1 MKLRLVN
8 KYFKIVFLVMAI
20 LMMHSA
26 AMAAN
31 IGRAPVI
38 VYDDGKFGAAW
49 FPMDGGESQGPTAQN
64 TMAAKKPK
72 LVLYNVWTS
81 YTTPDPVDDCSYPY
95 WPSFTATEGFYAY
108 IGVKVLNKATK
119 IKVTAKITGPVKI
132 TQEYTTVSAGTDGW
146 YGFYNYIPPEA
157 GLTPGFYTLS
167 VSIQPA
173 GGGAIQT
180 GRCRFYIFEE

>member
-8 KYFKIVFLVMAI
+8 EYFKIVLPVMAI

-26 AMAAN
+26 AMAAD

-38 VYDDGKFGAAW
+38 VDDNGKFGAAW
-49 FPMDGGESQGPTAQN
+49 FPTDGGESQGPTAPN
-64 TMAAKKPK
+64 TPAAKKPK

-81 YTTPDPVDDCSYPY
+81 YTTPDSVADCSYPY
-95 WPSFTATEGFYAY
+95 WPSFAADEGFYGFV
-108 IGVKVLNKATK
+108 GVKVLNKATK

-132 TQEYTTVSAGTDGW
+132 TQKYTTTSAGTDGW
-146 YGFYNYIPPEA
+146 WGFWSYVGPEA

-180 GRCRFYIFEE
+180 GNCRFYIFEE